1 MIDNV
6 IKINLTGIFNNKKQ
20 NTNNE
25 LKPVVTKDGV
35 IWGFPESKNA
45 ETMEAN
51 LTEDKFEKGKKL
63 PVTADEYIVI
73 EKERPA
79 VPSNSFGYRSN
90 SREDVIRTKSGISSK
105 NINGNLVLNNYDCN
119 IVNAVI
125 KRTKSNLTEE
135 DIFKG
140 VTKISGNC
148 NLKGTTLKSSG
159 NLKEIMGRLS
169 VDGKI
174 NSIDL
179 SGIKK
184 IAGALLVHNVESKEE
199 LTKFIKSSGL
209 SNAKVLGKI
218 IKI

>member
-1 MIDNV
+1 MIENV

-73 EKERPA
+73 ETERPA

-148 NLKGTTLKSSG
+148 NLKG
-159 NLKEIMGRLS
+159 
-169 VDGKI
+169 KI